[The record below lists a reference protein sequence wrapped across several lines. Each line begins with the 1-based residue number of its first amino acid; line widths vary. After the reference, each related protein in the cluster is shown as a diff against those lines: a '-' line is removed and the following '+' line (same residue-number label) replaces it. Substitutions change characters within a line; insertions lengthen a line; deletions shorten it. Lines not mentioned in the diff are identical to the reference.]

1 MMAHPMSI
9 PRLLVTGGRTGSG
22 VVGSEVAG
30 SQVAGS
36 EVVGRAE
43 SEPSLEA
50 EVFSELIG
58 KDTFM

>member
-22 VVGSEVAG
+22 VAGSQVAG
-30 SQVAGS
+30 SEVAGS

-43 SEPSLEA
+43 SEPS
-50 EVFSELIG
+50 EVFSELIE